1 MWFITKQYYLF
12 FRTFE
17 KYFESFNDTRSNAWN
32 KFYLLV
38 EIFFTYKFIR
48 IFVTDLVDS
57 VVARFCISRTFYRRE
72 KRRASGRWTWTKITR
87 STWLETRGK
96 TLGTASK
103 IASENEQRRQF
114 SNKLIVD
121 PLPLT
126 RKAAVMS
133 IEIQQSCPRRV
144 LLHFLNSVKNFYR
157 NLFIEKVFIPFH
169 NNFLRLRKLI
179 NILDAKVFFYNVGKY
194 SLWRS
199 ETK

>member
-1 MWFITKQYYLF
+1 MDLDK
-12 FRTFE
+12 
-17 KYFESFNDTRSNAWN
+17 NNAI
-32 KFYLLV
+32 Y
-38 EIFFTYKFIR
+38 
-48 IFVTDLVDS
+48 
-57 VVARFCISRTFYRRE
+57 VAGNAC
-72 KRRASGRWTWTKITR
+72 
-87 STWLETRGK
+87 K

>member
-1 MWFITKQYYLF
+1 
-12 FRTFE
+12 
-17 KYFESFNDTRSNAWN
+17 
-32 KFYLLV
+32 
-38 EIFFTYKFIR
+38 
-48 IFVTDLVDS
+48 
-57 VVARFCISRTFYRRE
+57 
-72 KRRASGRWTWTKITR
+72 
-87 STWLETRGK
+87 
-96 TLGTASK
+96 
-103 IASENEQRRQF
+103 
-114 SNKLIVD
+114 
-121 PLPLT
+121 
-126 RKAAVMS
+126 MS